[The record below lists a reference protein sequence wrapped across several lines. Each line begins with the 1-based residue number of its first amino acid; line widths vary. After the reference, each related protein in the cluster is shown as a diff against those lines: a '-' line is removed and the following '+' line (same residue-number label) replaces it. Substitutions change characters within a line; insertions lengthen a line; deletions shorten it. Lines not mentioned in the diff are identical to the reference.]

1 MGQQS
6 LPLINCLWLQIL
18 IQANQAQVFCR
29 KVWKCHGARGSV
41 IPFFSTIKDKGTF
54 PITNEKM
61 TRFMITLEEG
71 VDLVLNAFKDM
82 VGGEIYV
89 KKIPS
94 MRVTEIASTISNKA
108 KHQIIGIRPGE
119 KIHEQMIGEEDSPYT
134 YEYDDY
140 FKILPSI
147 NNWHLCRKELK
158 MECKFQKTLYI
169 QVIITSIG

>member
-1 MGQQS
+1 
-6 LPLINCLWLQIL
+6 
-18 IQANQAQVFCR
+18 
-29 KVWKCHGARGSV
+29 
-41 IPFFSTIKDKGTF
+41 
-54 PITNEKM
+54 
-61 TRFMITLEEG
+61 
-71 VDLVLNAFKDM
+71 
-82 VGGEIYV
+82 
-89 KKIPS
+89 

-108 KHQIIGIRPGE
+108 KHEIIGIRPGE

-147 NNWHLCRKELK
+147 KIIGTYVRKELK